1 VREVFLD
8 LIGMS
13 KGRRKRRKEANK
25 RQKLP
30 TIASPSPK
38 RTENTA
44 LPSDVA
50 KLQPDRTVLT
60 TKEIFITT
68 PVESCFGLLAGQL
81 EQPPN
86 WDPMIVTTQPVSTT
100 RGCIGATS
108 QVSLHLG
115 GRILQSLAVISRYQP
130 KRSISWVLTEN
141 PKVREDWSLERKPH
155 GTIVRVTLA
164 HEANGG
170 GIRRLLYKFIHWKK
184 VEQDLDT
191 MLTQLKAIAER
202 GKGEL

>member
-1 VREVFLD
+1 VRDVFLD

-13 KGRRKRRKEANK
+13 KGRRKRGKEANK

-30 TIASPSPK
+30 AIATPSPK

-44 LPSDVA
+44 LPSGVA

-60 TKEIFITT
+60 TKEIFIAA

-108 QVSLHLG
+108 QVSLRLG
-115 GRILQSLAVISRYQP
+115 GRILQSLAVVFRYQP
-130 KRSISWVLTEN
+130 KRSISWVLTEK

-170 GIRRLLYKFIHWKK
+170 GIRRLLHKVMHLRN

-191 MLTQLKAIAER
+191 VLTQLKAIAER

>member
-1 VREVFLD
+1 
-8 LIGMS
+8 MT
-13 KGRRKRRKEANK
+13 KGRRKRRKEAK
-25 RQKLP
+25 KHQKLP
-30 TIASPSPK
+30 TIVSPSPK
-38 RTENTA
+38 RAESTP
-44 LPSDVA
+44 LPSGVA

-60 TKEIFITT
+60 TKEIFIAA
-68 PVESCFGLLAGQL
+68 PVEPCFGLLAGQL
-81 EQPPN
+81 EQSPN

-100 RGCIGATS
+100 RGRIGTTS
-108 QVSLHLG
+108 QVSLYLG
-115 GRILQSLAVISRYQP
+115 GRILESLAVISRYQP
-130 KRSISWVLTEN
+130 KRSISWVLTEK

-170 GIRRLLYKFIHWKK
+170 GIRRLLYKVMRWKK